1 MNGSARAGT
10 ENLPGIVGLGKA
22 AEMAMKAFCRWQRGK
37 DCVMRDAWKRPILKN
52 IDETGVN
59 GENAPRV
66 PNTTNI
72 HIDHIEGEA
81 TNHRA
86 RPKGTGG
93 LDWGGVLV
101 RGNRAVTRTHAMGLP
116 ADQARSS
123 IRSV

>member
-1 MNGSARAGT
+1 M
-10 ENLPGIVGLGKA
+10 A
-22 AEMAMKAFCRWQRGK
+22 AWKKIAS
-37 DCVMRDAWKRPILKN
+37 MRDRLEASILKN

-81 TNHRA
+81 TIIRA

-101 RGNRAVTRTHAMGLP
+101 RGNRAVTRTHCLGLP
-116 ADQARSS
+116 ADQAAPASA
-123 IRSV
+123 SV